1 MISDIIYVYCNILRI
16 SNKNGKNTF
25 VLLEFKNCIN
35 NKLTLS
41 TTSSIYKQTIHHYLH
56 SKQYILLVVL
66 ILFVELDILLVCSQ
80 WSGLL
85 LLHTSDFSVNFSGS
99 KARCRAKVL
108 LRGRKNMWLGHHQ
121 RYVVPDRVP
130 IHRRTRCH
138 RAKPASTT
146 SHSATTT
153 IPYTHSVDL
162 KPKKGA
168 VQESRSTIFLN
179 SLQKSM
185 FFGKI
190 FKE

>member
-153 IPYTHSVDL
+153 IPYTHSADL

-185 FFGKI
+185 FFGKN

>member
-153 IPYTHSVDL
+153 IPYTHSADL

-185 FFGKI
+185 FFGKT